1 MKPFLL
7 FILLANFAFACSN
20 NSNDNKSNKDTLP
33 SLKGQYVH
41 FTGNTQGTTF
51 SIKYKIMTDS
61 IKLPEFSA
69 LFNKVD
75 NSMSEYVDS
84 SIVSRINRNDT
95 TVRTDNLFNTV
106 YKASVKVYKQTD
118 GYFDITVAPL
128 VKAWGFL
135 PSAKIKL
142 DQAKVD
148 SLKQLVGMNKIK
160 LVNNQI
166 IKDDPRIQL
175 DLNSIAQGFSV
186 DYISIFLESKN
197 ITDYMVEIGGE
208 VRTKGLNDKGELWK
222 VGVDNPVGS
231 EEDRGLQ
238 TILALS
244 GKSVTTSG
252 SYRKFFEEN
261 GVKYSHT
268 INPKTGYPTHHN
280 LLSVSIIADCATI
293 ADGYD
298 TPIMVMG
305 FEKGKEFVEKHP
317 FLDAY
322 FIYSDEKGE
331 LKIWQSKGMAK
342 YIVPSN

>member
-1 MKPFLL
+1 MKYLTLLL
-7 FILLANFAFACSN
+7 FLTGISFACSN
-20 NSNDNKSNKDTLP
+20 NHTETITIYP
-33 SLKGQYVH
+33 LKGQYVH

-51 SIKYKIMTDS
+51 SIKYKINTDS
-61 IKLPEFSA
+61 IKLPEFTA
-69 LFNKVD
+69 LFNNID

-84 SIVSRINRNDT
+84 SIISRINKND
-95 TVRTDNLFNTV
+95 VNVKTDDLFNSV
-106 YKASVKVYKQTD
+106 YKASIKVFEQTD

-135 PSAKIKL
+135 PSAKVKL

-148 SLKQLVGMNKIK
+148 SLKEFIGMNKIK

-166 IKDDPRIQL
+166 IKEDPRIQL

-186 DYISIFLESKN
+186 DYVAIFLESKN

-208 VRTKGLNDKGELWK
+208 VRTKGLNDKGEPWK
-222 VGVDNPVGS
+222 VGIDNPEGS
-231 EEDRGLQ
+231 EENRGLQ

-280 LLSVSIIADCATI
+280 LLSVTIVADCATI

-305 FEKGKEFVEKHP
+305 FEKGKEFVEKHK
-317 FLDAY
+317 FLEAY
-322 FIYSDEKGE
+322 FIYSDEKGT
-331 LKIWQSKGMAK
+331 LKVWKSKGMEK
-342 YIVPSN
+342 YIVLLN

>member
-1 MKPFLL
+1 MKNLTL
-7 FILLANFAFACSN
+7 ILLITSFAFACSN
-20 NSNDNKSNKDTLP
+20 NSTEKITNYP
-33 SLKGQYVH
+33 LKGQYVH
-41 FTGNTQGTTF
+41 FAGNTQGTTF
-51 SIKYKIMTDS
+51 SIKYKINTDS
-61 IKLPEFSA
+61 IKLPEITA
-69 LFNKVD
+69 LFDKIN

-84 SIVSRINRNDT
+84 SIISRINNNDPN
-95 TVRTDNLFNTV
+95 VKTDNLFNAV
-106 YKASVKVYKQTD
+106 YKASVKVNEQTD

-166 IKDDPRIQL
+166 IKDDSRIQL

-186 DYISIFLESKN
+186 DYVSLYLESKK

-208 VRTKGLNDKGELWK
+208 VRTKGLNDKGESWK
-222 VGVDNPVGS
+222 VGIDNPEAS
-231 EEDRGLQ
+231 EENGELQ
-238 TILALS
+238 TIIALS

-252 SYRKFFEEN
+252 SYRKFFEED
-261 GVKYSHT
+261 GIKYSHT

-280 LLSVSIIADCATI
+280 LLSVTIVADNATI
-293 ADGYD
+293 ADGFD

-305 FEKGKEFVEKHP
+305 FEKGKKFVEAHK
-317 FLDAY
+317 FLEAY
-322 FIYSDEKGE
+322 FIYSDEKGV
-331 LKIWQSKGMAK
+331 LKTWQSKGMEK
-342 YIVPSN
+342 YIFPSN